1 MINHLTFSLAGKTA
15 LVTGASQGIGKATA
29 TLLAAAGCQVFAAA
43 RKYQALEKL
52 QQENDKLA
60 GEIVALALDVTDE
73 AQCRQSVREIISRQG
88 SLDILVNNA
97 GIYKTAAVLNHAS
110 DEWNKVIST
119 NLTAPFILSR
129 ETLPAMM
136 TKGWGRIINI
146 SSISGKTGEP
156 YGAAYSASKF
166 GLIGFSQTLAL
177 ECAEYGIT
185 VNSVCPGWVD
195 TEMSR
200 RQLSDPKYAELS
212 GIDIGQSW
220 EIAQLSVPQKRFLQP
235 EEIAQLILFLC
246 SDMSKGITG
255 QAINICGG
263 LGIH

>member
-1 MINHLTFSLAGKTA
+1 MINNLTSSLAGKTA
-15 LVTGASQGIGKATA
+15 LVTGASQGIGQEVAILLATA
-29 TLLAAAGCQVFAAA
+29 GCRVFATA
-43 RKYQALEKL
+43 RQYQALEKL
-52 QQENDKLA
+52 QDQNGKIA
-60 GEIVALALDVTDE
+60 GEIKALALDVTNE
-73 AQCRQSVREIISRQG
+73 PLCRKRIQDIVSKHG

-97 GIYKTAAVLNHAS
+97 GIYKTAGVLNHATS
-110 DEWNKVIST
+110 EWNEVLNT
-119 NLTAPFILSR
+119 NLTAPFVLCR
-129 ETLPAMM
+129 EVLPSMM
-136 TKGWGRIINI
+136 AKGWGRIVNI

-195 TEMSR
+195 TAMSR
-200 RQLSDPKYAELS
+200 RQLADPAYAKLT
-212 GIDIGQSW
+212 GIKEEDSW
-220 EIAQLSVPQKRFLQP
+220 EIARLSVPQKRFLAP
-235 EEIAQLILFLC
+235 EEIAHLVLFLC
-246 SDMSKGITG
+246 SEMSKGITG